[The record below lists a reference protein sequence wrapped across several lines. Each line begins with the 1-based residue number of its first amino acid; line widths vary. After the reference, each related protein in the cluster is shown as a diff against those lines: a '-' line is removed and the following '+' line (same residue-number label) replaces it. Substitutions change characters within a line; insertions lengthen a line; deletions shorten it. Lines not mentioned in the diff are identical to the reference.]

1 MPAYN
6 PMKKHME
13 KLDEWGSA
21 SKKKYTSVRDA
32 GPGASISDRF
42 NTARGK
48 EDPRWKATTTSNT
61 DEDQTNIVPQRRV
74 GHLPQAPGNF
84 VANKAKPPP
93 PPVRSNS
100 AASASTAASVPPPA
114 PPRTKAPPPPL
125 PRRMDNENG
134 IDQPPPSYGIASTNS
149 TPSRINARS
158 SHLEFSKFT
167 EADKQDFFNL
177 LDEVRWSNEYVR
189 LQLVFISCL
198 PVFAV
203 L

>member
-1 MPAYN
+1 
-6 PMKKHME
+6 MKKHMD

-48 EDPRWKATTTSNT
+48 EDPRWKATTSNA

-93 PPVRSNS
+93 PPVRTNS
-100 AASASTAASVPPPA
+100 TASASTSASVPPAA

-134 IDQPPPSYGIASTNS
+134 IDQPPPSYGTTSTITS
-149 TPSRINARS
+149 PSRS
-158 SHLEFSKFT
+158 SIGPRHLEFSKFT
-167 EADKQDFFNL
+167 EEDKQDFFEL
-177 LDEVRWSNEYVR
+177 LDEVS
-189 LQLVFISCL
+189 
-198 PVFAV
+198 
-203 L
+203 